1 MEERKRNLLK
11 KRINYK
17 PFEYPEVMDFVKAIN
32 NTFWVHEE
40 LLFTADVQDFH
51 SQLNDREKEV
61 VKRALLA
68 VAQLEVSVNTFW
80 SRLYTYFPKPEF
92 NIVGATFA
100 ESEARHAEAYSRL
113 IEVLGLNDEFNK
125 ILSYPAFQDKLDTV
139 DDAMDSQS
147 SVFTKM
153 LFFTIVVEGVSLFAQ
168 FANILSFTR
177 FKGIMKNIANIVQW
191 TAQDENCHINFGI
204 TVVKQL
210 IKEGHQLDEEQLKK
224 SIEKYLEVEIKFM
237 DWIYENGTTDFFDK
251 EDMKNFMRYRVDD
264 SLTKIGLKKVYNI
277 TGEQYKNMRW
287 FDEEIFANTLDDFF
301 AKRPVDY
308 TKHDKA
314 ITSDDLF

>member
-1 MEERKRNLLK
+1 MERNLLE
-11 KRINYK
+11 KRLNYK
-17 PFEYPEVMDFVKAIN
+17 PFEYPEVMAFVKAIN

-40 LLFTADVQDFH
+40 LNFTADEQDYQAH
-51 SQLNDREKEV
+51 LNDREKEV

-80 SRLYTYFPKPEF
+80 SKLYTYFPKPEF

-113 IEVLGLNDEFNK
+113 LEVLGLNEEFNK
-125 ILSYPAFQDKLDTV
+125 ILTYPTFIDKLDTI
-139 DDAMDSQS
+139 DEAMDSQS

-153 LFFTIVVEGVSLFAQ
+153 LFFTIVVEGVTLFGQ

-177 FKGIMKNIANIVQW
+177 FRGIMKNIANIVQW

-204 TVVKQL
+204 TVVKEL
-210 IKEGHQLDEEQLKK
+210 IKEGHPLDEKLLKE
-224 SIEKYLEVEIKFM
+224 SIEKYLDVELRFM
-237 DWIYENGTTDFFDK
+237 DWVYEKGTTDFFNR
-251 EDMKNFMRYRVDD
+251 EDMENFMKYRIDD
-264 SLTKIGLKKVYNI
+264 SLSKIGLKKIYNI
-277 TGEQYKNMRW
+277 TEEQYRNMKW
-287 FDEEIFANTLDDFF
+287 FDEEIYANTLDDFF

-308 TKHDKA
+308 TKHDKS
-314 ITSDDLF
+314 ITENDLF

>member
-1 MEERKRNLLK
+1 MSNIFK

-17 PFEYPEVMDFVKAIN
+17 PFEYPQIMDFVKAIN

-40 LLFTADVQDFH
+40 LNFTADVQDFH
-51 SQLNDREKEV
+51 SELTDKDKEV
-61 VKRALLA
+61 VKRALLG

-80 SRLYTYFPKPEF
+80 SRLYSYFPKPEF

-113 IEVLGLNDEFNK
+113 MEVLGLNEEFEK
-125 ILSYPAFQDKLDTV
+125 IIEYPAFQKKLNTIDE
-139 DDAMDSQS
+139 AMDCQS

-153 LFFTIVVEGVSLFAQ
+153 LFFTVVVEGVTLFGQ

-204 TVVKQL
+204 TVVKEL
-210 IKEGHQLDEEQLKK
+210 IKEGHTVDERSLKK
-224 SIEKYLEVEIKFM
+224 SIEEYLEVELEFM
-237 DWIYENGTTDFFDK
+237 DWVYENGTTDFFDK
-251 EDMKNFMRYRVDD
+251 EDMKNFMKYRIDD
-264 SLTKIGLKKVYNI
+264 SLAKIGFKKLYNI
-277 TGEQYKNMRW
+277 TSEQYAKMEW
-287 FDEEIFANTLDDFF
+287 FDEEIYANTLDDFF

-308 TKHDKA
+308 TKKDKS
-314 ITSDDLF
+314 ITEDDLF